1 MLGMGCVGCRAVC
14 FRAMVVAAS
23 LVCVLMPTSATGQ
36 TPTASERLSLQA
48 AAGLSVIDEGHV
60 LSAGVG
66 YSPLSWLELLVI
78 AERIHLPFQ
87 LERFPGG
94 SSVTRGGTLTF
105 VSGELRLALRPPD
118 RVSPFALAGVGGGVS
133 RPNVN
138 AHFPDPV
145 RNDLR
150 VVYVGGGLRVPL
162 RQGLSVLGD
171 VRGLLAME
179 GNDGILAMLPVR
191 VGVAWRF

>member
-1 MLGMGCVGCRAVC
+1 MVTAV
-14 FRAMVVAAS
+14 S
-23 LVCVLMPTSATGQ
+23 LLCVLMPTSATGQ
-36 TPTASERLSLQA
+36 TSAASERLSLQA
-48 AAGLSVIDEGHV
+48 AAGLTLIDEGNV

-66 YSPLSWLELLVI
+66 YSPLSWLELLVM

-87 LERFPGG
+87 QERFPGG

-105 VSGELRLALRPPD
+105 VSGELRLALRPAD
-118 RVSPFALAGVGGGVS
+118 RVSPFVLAGVGGGVS

-162 RQGLSVLGD
+162 RQGLSLLGD

-179 GNDGILAMLPVR
+179 GNDGVLAMLPVR
-191 VGVAWRF
+191 VGLAWRF